1 MNLSSIVVGL
11 ESAAL
16 IRVFFIDVRNF
27 FDSVLFAKL
36 GGPTCWHLCV
46 HDGFAA
52 NNGSQRQRKRR
63 RHSARTMVQIAA
75 QLEVAHQGTQG
86 DLPPSVRR
94 KGGDLQDR
102 WSDNP
107 AA

>member
-1 MNLSSIVVGL
+1 MDHNAK
-11 ESAAL
+11 ESAADTQL
-16 IRVFFIDVRNF
+16 EQ
-27 FDSVLFAKL
+27 L
-36 GGPTCWHLCV
+36 
-46 HDGFAA
+46 
-52 NNGSQRQRKRR
+52 
-63 RHSARTMVQIAA
+63 VQIAA